1 MGEGEGPK
9 GKTTLLPP
17 LSRGQNRGGGRGR
30 RRRPAPAS
38 QGAAAAGRRGERE
51 RGSRGFDSP
60 SYLEPGWSVEAAR
73 LRRAASGSG
82 TRGGGVGEQG
92 GALVVAEVA
101 VGRRSGAGGLFI
113 GRMRRWSGAGQVV
126 AAGERRG
133 EP

>member
-9 GKTTLLPP
+9 GKTTLPPP

-60 SYLEPGWSVEAAR
+60 SYLGLGWSRVVGPWRRAVAGTSGCGGGVAGVEKGWWTAGKVVEAA
-73 LRRAASGSG
+73 
-82 TRGGGVGEQG
+82 GVLLGP
-92 GALVVAEVA
+92 L
-101 VGRRSGAGGLFI
+101 L
-113 GRMRRWSGAGQVV
+113 
-126 AAGERRG
+126 
-133 EP
+133 